1 MLDYEISSLI
11 TRLIITCANSIKI
24 TNCNGVC
31 LLSSPI
37 HPYTPWLLLSCCVGP
52 SLSSI
57 FWERGL
63 VLMVSC
69 CFFCCREQEQ
79 KVHDIRSNVKDVIVV
94 SSVQSSGTVHSF
106 MDDGSIC
113 MMSFYCSALMPLTP
127 HLPTSSLLT
136 PHFSPP
142 SSLIPPLHSSPP
154 HYNIQT
160 VTQEMSRLVPP
171 ISLGNSEN
179 KDRLRYIQ
187 EEVVRP
193 DFVFTQVS
201 WHQLPYPGTTP
212 QLMRKSSPVN
222 QVEFLGLAHF
232 GAHLLKGCW
241 DTE

>member
-1 MLDYEISSLI
+1 MNKFGITLDYEISSLI
-11 TRLIITCANSIKI
+11 TGLIITCANSIKI

-31 LLSSPI
+31 LLSCPI
-37 HPYTPWLLLSCCVGP
+37 HPYTPWLLLSCRVGP

-142 SSLIPPLHSSPP
+142 SSLIPLLHSSPP
-154 HYNIQT
+154 TSHPLHPSSHPFTPHPLTTTYRQWH
-160 VTQEMSRLVPP
+160 RKCLVW
-171 ISLGNSEN
+171 
-179 KDRLRYIQ
+179 
-187 EEVVRP
+187 
-193 DFVFTQVS
+193 F
-201 WHQLPYPGTTP
+201 LPYPWATVRIKTDYDTSRRR
-212 QLMRKSSPVN
+212 LWDLTLSS
-222 QVEFLGLAHF
+222 H
-232 GAHLLKGCW
+232 K
-241 DTE
+241 